1 MPSKHLQHAF
11 PIAASPTAVFEHL
24 SDPSNYVGLSPLVV
38 EVRDVR
44 AEDGV
49 THYTAVE
56 RFRFLGFVKYDNP
69 IKVTLVGDA
78 PDAGVQKVGGLVVS
92 PGAVAMTYSY
102 EISPDG
108 AGSAIVDTLHLHAPF
123 GLVRFAA
130 SRARSV
136 QLSRAR
142 ILAERLEGRSEQS

>member
-11 PIAASPTAVFEHL
+11 SIAATPTAVFEHL
-24 SDPSNYVGLSPLVV
+24 SEPNNYIGLSPLVV
-38 EVRDVR
+38 EVRDVHTR
-44 AEDGV
+44 DGV

-56 RFRFLGFVKYDNP
+56 RFRFLGFLKYDNA
-69 IKVTLVGDA
+69 IKVTLAGETSDA
-78 PDAGVQKVGGLVVS
+78 AVRNIGGLVVS
-92 PGAVAMTYSY
+92 PGAVTMEYGY
-102 EISPDG
+102 EITPDG
-108 AGSAIVDTLHLHAPF
+108 AGSAIVDTLDLRAPF

-142 ILAERLEGRSEQS
+142 ILAERLEGQPA